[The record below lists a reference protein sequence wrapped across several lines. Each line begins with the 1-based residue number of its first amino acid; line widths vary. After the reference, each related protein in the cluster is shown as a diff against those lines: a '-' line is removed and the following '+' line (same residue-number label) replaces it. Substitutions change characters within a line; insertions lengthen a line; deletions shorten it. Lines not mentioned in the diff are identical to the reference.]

1 MRTTQVLMFM
11 LCLLGGLYLLTQAPA
26 FFMPDRW
33 NPAMGRQFDAA
44 ASRLLGAAL
53 LAMAAAGGS
62 FLRRFYYMEQRSLP
76 GRAGQRRYFALLVL
90 ALALL
95 QGAVLLSEPG
105 PNPDYRPRTS
115 EQP

>member
-11 LCLLGGLYLLTQAPA
+11 LCLLGGLYLLTQAPV

-33 NPAMGRQFDAA
+33 NPAIGRQFDVT
-44 ASRLLGAAL
+44 ASRVLGAAL

-62 FLRRFYYMEQRSLP
+62 YLRQFYYTERRVLP
-76 GRAGQRRYFALLVL
+76 GVAAQRRYFALLML

-95 QGAVLLSEPG
+95 WAAVLLAEPG
-105 PNPDYRPRTS
+105 PNPDYRPRIS
-115 EQP
+115 QHS